1 MKTEKIKILNLYPDL
16 ANLYG
21 DSGNVKILV
30 DYMGEE
36 GLEVQVDRLELGQD
50 LPEEAYDLY
59 YMGSST
65 EGNSK
70 LILGELSKFGDK
82 IKDLIEAGHH
92 FIFTGNA
99 MEILGKGIIV
109 EGKTAE
115 GLGIFDF
122 NTKALHKRWS
132 NEVIFQDGQGRD
144 ILGYQNLAN
153 MADKTPY
160 PLFKVLKGLGA
171 GSSRLPEKTA
181 PDQTESTQPIIDE
194 GIKYK
199 NLRASSVI
207 GPLLARNY
215 FLAED
220 LVREIMK
227 EKDLEY
233 REIDH
238 TYDKKAYE
246 DFREILHRPGRQH
259 G

>member
-1 MKTEKIKILNLYPDL
+1 MKAESIKILNLYPDL

-30 DYMGEE
+30 DYIEEE
-36 GLEVQVDRLELGQD
+36 GLEVQVDRLEPGQD
-50 LPEEAYDLY
+50 WPEAAYDLY
-59 YMGSST
+59 YLGSST
-65 EGNSK
+65 EGNFK
-70 LILGELSKFGDK
+70 LILSELSKYGDK
-82 IKDLIEAGHH
+82 IKDLIEGGSR

-99 MEILGKGIIV
+99 MEILGRNIIV
-109 EGKTAE
+109 EGKPAR

-122 NTKALHKRWS
+122 NTKALDKRWS
-132 NEVIFQDGQGRD
+132 NEVIFQDERGRD

-153 MADKTPY
+153 MSDKTPY

-171 GSSRLPEKTA
+171 GASRLPEKTA
-181 PDQTESTQPIIDE
+181 PDQTESAQAIADE
-194 GIKYK
+194 GIRYK

-215 FLAED
+215 FLAQD
-220 LVREIMK
+220 LVREIME
-227 EKDLEY
+227 EKGLEY

-238 TYDKKAYE
+238 PYDKKAYE